1 MSLAFHLMP
10 NKKKLYGSKASQDSS
25 ASYPPITIIDL
36 LVTVSMWQ
44 TYNERF
50 ALENLNVS

>member
-1 MSLAFHLMP
+1 MP